1 MVATKTKTK
10 TRKFSYILSATLL
23 IVVAGFLFSW
33 VNLQGKIQQQK
44 QTIAVVVEKR
54 EEIVFENAEKNRILA
69 TENSS
74 EYLERKARVENGL
87 VLPGERIYC
96 DATPGSN

>member
-1 MVATKTKTK
+1 MDAKK
-10 TRKFSYILSATLL
+10 TRTRTHSYILSVALL
-23 IVVAGFLFSW
+23 MAVSWFLFSW

-54 EEIVFENAEKNRILA
+54 EELVFENAEKNRILA
-69 TENSS
+69 SENSS
-74 EYLERKARVENGL
+74 EYFERKARVENGL
-87 VLPGERIYC
+87 VLPGERVYY

>member
-1 MVATKTKTK
+1 MVATKVKK
-10 TRKFSYILSATLL
+10 NRHSYFLTVVLL
-23 IVVAGFLFSW
+23 IAVSYFLFSW
-33 VNLQGKIQQQK
+33 VNLRGDIKQQR

-54 EEIVFENAEKNRILA
+54 EELVFENAEKIRILS

-87 VLPGERIYC
+87 VLPGERVYY

>member
-1 MVATKTKTK
+1 MVETKTKNK
-10 TRKFSYILSATLL
+10 KHSYLLSVALL
-23 IVVAGFLFSW
+23 FVVSYFLFSW
-33 VNLQGKIQQQK
+33 VNLQGEIQQQK

-54 EEIVFENAEKNRILA
+54 EELVFENAEKNRILA

-87 VLPGERIYC
+87 VLPGERVYY

>member
-1 MVATKTKTK
+1 MDAKK
-10 TRKFSYILSATLL
+10 TRTRTHSYILSVALL
-23 IVVAGFLFSW
+23 MAVSWFLFSW

-54 EEIVFENAEKNRILA
+54 EELVFENAEKNRILA
-69 TENSS
+69 SENSS

-87 VLPGERIYC
+87 VLPGERVYY

>member
-1 MVATKTKTK
+1 MVATKTKK
-10 TRKFSYILSATLL
+10 RKYSYILSVTLL
-23 IVVAGFLFSW
+23 IVVSYFMFSW

-54 EEIVFENAEKNRILA
+54 EELVFENAEKNRILA

-87 VLPGERIYC
+87 VLPGERVYY

>member
-1 MVATKTKTK
+1 MGATKTKK
-10 TRKFSYILSATLL
+10 RKFSYLLSVALL
-23 IVVAGFLFSW
+23 IMVSWFLVSW
-33 VNLQGKIQQQK
+33 VGLQGKIQQQK
-44 QTIAVVVEKR
+44 QTIAVIVQKR
-54 EEIVFENAEKNRILA
+54 EELVFENAEKNRILA

-87 VLPGERIYC
+87 VLPGERVYY